1 MGFDIGK
8 IINGGIEGAKRL
20 VKGAEEAVDSAV
32 DTVVDAGED
41 VVHLA
46 KDAFAK
52 TGDLV
57 MSAERSLADLAREAK
72 DKLVEEGKELLGM
85 DPVDLEITRDP
96 LDANDDPGDAILD
109 AQRKLDAGKS
119 QEASAL
125 SKLSTEDQA
134 AYQKVANRIS
144 NDTRAR
150 QTLQQMLLD
159 GKLPGEKD
167 PVGGQTLL
175 ENLEAIS
182 EQSVASGIDQ
192 GALVADLVQEI
203 ADPSCIDQQLYNT
216 CGATTAQIVIA
227 RQNPSE
233 YARIVAGLAS
243 PEGQVKIKSGATLKR
258 DPDWSAADGGRT
270 LSSQL
275 IQPAF
280 MDHSNG
286 GIFDYTNAK
295 DGRKLGPWSVPGML
309 PNEMAKVLH
318 DVTGKSYDHLEVV
331 SLNPLDSLKF
341 GLCVDKLKKAAP
353 GKEVPIMVNYADQES
368 AVVPHWLLVTGV
380 KDGKVNYINPWGREE
395 SMSVNELRRHLIA
408 YVPEG

>member
-8 IINGGIEGAKRL
+8 LISGGIEGAKRL
-20 VKGAEEAVDSAV
+20 AKGAEEAVDSAV
-32 DTVVDAGED
+32 DAVVDAGED

-46 KDAFAK
+46 KDAFSK

-57 MSAERSLADLAREAK
+57 MSAERSLADLARDAK

-85 DPVDLEITRDP
+85 DPVDFTVTRDP
-96 LDANDDPGDAILD
+96 LDANDTPGDAILE
-109 AQRKLDAGKS
+109 AQKKLDGAKA
-119 QEASAL
+119 QETSAL
-125 SKLSTEDQA
+125 AKLSSQDQA
-134 AYQKVANRIS
+134 AYQKVADRLS
-144 NDTRAR
+144 NDTIAR

-159 GKLPGEKD
+159 GKLPGGKD
-167 PVGGQTLL
+167 LVGGKTLL
-175 ENLEAIS
+175 ENLAALS
-182 EQSVASGIDQ
+182 QQSVASGIDQ
-192 GALVADLVQEI
+192 KELVADLVQEI
-203 ADPSCIDQQLYNT
+203 ADPSCIDQQLRNT
-216 CGATTAQIVIA
+216 CGATTAQILIA

-270 LSSQL
+270 ISSQL

-286 GIFDYTNAK
+286 GLFDYTNAK
-295 DGRKLGPWSVPGML
+295 DGRKVGPWSVPGML
-309 PNEMAKVLH
+309 PNEMVKVLQ
-318 DVTGKSYDHLEVV
+318 DVTGKNYDHFEAV
-331 SLNPLDSLKF
+331 SLNPLDSLQF
-341 GLCVDKLKKAAP
+341 GLCVGKLKKAAP
-353 GKEVPIMVNYADQES
+353 GKEVPIMVNYADEKN
-368 AVVPHWLLVTGV
+368 ALVPHWLLVTGV

-395 SMSVNELRRHLIA
+395 SMSVDELRRHLIA